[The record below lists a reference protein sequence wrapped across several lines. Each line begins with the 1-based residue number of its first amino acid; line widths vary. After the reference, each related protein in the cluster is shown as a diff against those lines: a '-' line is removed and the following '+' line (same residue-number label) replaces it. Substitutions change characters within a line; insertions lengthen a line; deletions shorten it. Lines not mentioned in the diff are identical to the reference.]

1 LSSTINGVEKISK
14 SKPDVVHVHRI
25 ELQQKERELI
35 EGALGAYKFE
45 RYTKPVIDLISDN
58 TAMLIIIGAIMLWLD
73 DVLIAL
79 GFDLDELP
87 IDLTFPQIMDWLE
100 PQNLA
105 GATVGGVTGLILG
118 GILGSVFGVKGAVV
132 GSAVGGV
139 GGAVAGSAAVEGVE
153 WYVGWDDLTPK
164 QKELI
169 TEKAK
174 IAHIIWFRE
183 QGRKFRE
190 NPLHGVTP
198 IAAPYQP

>member
-1 LSSTINGVEKISK
+1 L
-14 SKPDVVHVHRI
+14 
-25 ELQQKERELI
+25 L

-58 TAMLIIIGAIMLWLD
+58 TAMLIIVGAILLWLD

-105 GATVGGVTGLILG
+105 GATLGGVTGMVLG
-118 GILGSVFGVKGAVV
+118 GILGSVFGVKGSVA
-132 GSAVGGV
+132 GAAVGGV

-164 QKELI
+164 QKEVL

-183 QGRKFRE
+183 NARKFRE
-190 NPLHGVTP
+190 NPLHGITP